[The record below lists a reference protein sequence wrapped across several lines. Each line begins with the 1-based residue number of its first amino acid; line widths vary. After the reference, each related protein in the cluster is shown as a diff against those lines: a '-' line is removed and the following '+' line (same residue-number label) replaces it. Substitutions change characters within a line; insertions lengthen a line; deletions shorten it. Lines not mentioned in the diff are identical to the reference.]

1 VAQSK
6 PHRELPPNS
15 IRAYERDGYSLPA
28 SGIYKF
34 YEKTLHFPK
43 QQCFGAIAHQILMKE
58 NGSRKSNCHAA
69 TSGLP
74 ERLRWSGRFA
84 H

>member
-1 VAQSK
+1 MKEMVIPCQPQEFTNFMK
-6 PHRELPPNS
+6 
-15 IRAYERDGYSLPA
+15 
-28 SGIYKF
+28 
-34 YEKTLHFPK
+34 KTLHFPK